1 MTRQVGVEEELLL
14 VDPES
19 GCPVAVAAEAL
30 ASVGPQSTSGY
41 DGPGGIVEEELQ
53 QEQIETDTRPCRT
66 LTDLGQQLR
75 KQRASASTVARAAGA
90 EVAALATSPIEV
102 HPTTTPKSRY
112 GQMVRSFGVTGME
125 QLCCGM
131 HVHVEVDSDDE
142 GVAVLDRIR
151 VWLPVLLALS
161 VNSPFHQGR
170 ATGYESYRSQ
180 SWPLWP
186 SAGQYERFGT
196 PDAYRRAVQALVD
209 TGTIL
214 DAAMVYFDARLC
226 ERYPTV
232 EIRVADV
239 CLEPDDAVAVA
250 GLSRALVQTAAADWR
265 RDVPP
270 ADVRTEVL
278 RVATW
283 RAGHSGL
290 SGALVDPR
298 TGTPVPAAY
307 AVDALVDHV
316 RPALEQY
323 GDLDTVTDLLTA
335 LRARGTGAERQRET
349 YRRAGRLQ
357 EVVRLAVEVTAPR

>member
-1 MTRQVGVEEELLL
+1 MTRTVGVEEELLL

-19 GCPVAVAAEAL
+19 GKPVAVAAEAL
-30 ASVGPQSTSGY
+30 AAVGSQSASRQA
-41 DGPGGIVEEELQ
+41 GPGGLVEEELQ
-53 QEQIETDTRPCRT
+53 QEQIETDTRPCRS
-66 LTDLGQQLR
+66 LAELGREVRQ
-75 KQRASASTVARAAGA
+75 QRASASKAARAAGA

-102 HPTTTPKSRY
+102 QPTTTPKSRY

-131 HVHVEVDSDDE
+131 HVHVEVDGDDE

-161 VNSPFHQGR
+161 VNSPFQQGR
-170 ATGYESYRSQ
+170 ATGYESFRSQ
-180 SWPLWP
+180 SWSQWP
-186 SAGQYERFGT
+186 SAGPYGLFGT
-196 PDAYRRAVQALVD
+196 AEIYQRAVQALVD

-214 DAAMVYFDARLC
+214 DVGMVYFDARLSDSF
-226 ERYPTV
+226 PTI

-239 CLEPDDAVAVA
+239 CMEADDAVAVA
-250 GLSRALVQTAAADWR
+250 GLSRALVQTAAAEWR
-265 RDVPP
+265 QGVPA

-290 SGALVDPR
+290 TGALVDPR
-298 TGTPVPAAY
+298 TATPVPAGV

-316 RPALEQY
+316 RPALEEY
-323 GDLDTVTDLLTA
+323 GDLDSVTELLTA
-335 LRARGTGAERQRET
+335 LRTRGTGAARQRET

-357 EVVRLAVEVTAPR
+357 EVVRLAVEVTAPG